1 MIRAPSADI
10 QEFRFVEVFGSA
22 AADLDRQFRRLLACD
37 PFSYLGRP
45 KRLPASVVYLLSEG
59 EEPCYVGRS
68 NKFGQRLGNHCR
80 PSSQHNQSSFAFRL
94 ACRSVGFEMP
104 RYKAGNSA
112 AAALSTVEGLSD
124 AFVAAKARLRAMD
137 IRYVEEA
144 DQPRQAMLEIYCALA
159 LGTPHDFTTH

>member
-1 MIRAPSADI
+1 
-10 QEFRFVEVFGSA
+10 
-22 AADLDRQFRRLLACD
+22 
-37 PFSYLGRP
+37 
-45 KRLPASVVYLLSEG
+45 
-59 EEPCYVGRS
+59 
-68 NKFGQRLGNHCR
+68 
-80 PSSQHNQSSFAFRL
+80 
-94 ACRSVGFEMP
+94 MP